1 DQARARL
8 ELIEFRIGQAA
19 IRAPIGGTVI
29 AGDLGDLLGASIELG
44 QALYEVAAMDD
55 LVVIAR
61 VPDSDIRLIQDA
73 VEGDMATKAF
83 PAQRF
88 DVVPERIVPL
98 AQPDE
103 GTNTFEVRASL
114 AGSAPWMR
122 PGMEGLVKFDTGERT
137 LIDIGTRR
145 IRDTIRLWLWW

>member
-1 DQARARL
+1 
-8 ELIEFRIGQAA
+8 
-19 IRAPIGGTVI
+19 
-29 AGDLGDLLGASIELG
+29 
-44 QALYEVAAMDD
+44 MDD
-55 LVVIAR
+55 MVVIAR

-73 VEGDMATKAF
+73 SEGDIATKAF

-88 DVVPERIVPL
+88 EVTPERIVPL

-103 GTNTFEVRASL
+103 GTNTFEVRAAL
-114 AGSAPWMR
+114 TGSAPWMR